1 MPLVNMT
8 IKQLADHHTKDEF
21 AREHFV
27 NYFSM
32 LLKTRKLGAQWLAQH
47 PEEITDFQG
56 YENIYNEFRSNMATV
71 SLIQF
76 VQCLRI
82 YFYQYYHVFRQRTV
96 AERSLMRLL
105 LKEKSGVKLLGLLF
119 QKLLLDNTFKI
130 RNQFDD
136 LQIAKKMSSR
146 YMSHEW
152 FLVRHFFCS
161 IVSF

>member
-1 MPLVNMT
+1 MFRKKELTAQRGTYQLTIKPPLPMPLVNMT

-71 SLIQF
+71 SLI
-76 VQCLRI
+76 
-82 YFYQYYHVFRQRTV
+82 
-96 AERSLMRLL
+96 
-105 LKEKSGVKLLGLLF
+105 
-119 QKLLLDNTFKI
+119 
-130 RNQFDD
+130 
-136 LQIAKKMSSR
+136 
-146 YMSHEW
+146 
-152 FLVRHFFCS
+152 
-161 IVSF
+161 